1 MKPIA
6 NWENVKESTGFKRLS
21 PGGYFIKILKVE
33 NIEDKQYLK
42 IYFDIADGP
51 EKGCFKKQ
59 YDEDNRGKDKKWPNA
74 GTFVRSYK
82 DSAASMFRGFTNA
95 IESSNKGYQWNW
107 QEQTLVGK
115 VAGVVVGDE
124 QYLNQK
130 GQVRERTYVSAVR
143 SVDTIKKGDFK
154 VPELKMLDATKTT
167 TAASKPA
174 EPFVNPFA
182 DSTPTIDPFA
192 NADGAH
198 AADSNPL
205 DDSDVNP
212 FA

>member
-6 NWENVKESTGFKRLS
+6 NWENVKENSGFKHLE

-42 IYFDIADGP
+42 IYFDIADGS

-59 YDEDNRGKDKKWPNA
+59 YDEDNCGENKKWPNA

-82 DSAASMFRGFTNA
+82 NSVAPMFRGFTNA
-95 IESSNKGYQWNW
+95 IENSNKGYHWDW

-115 VAGVVVGDE
+115 VAGVVIGDE

-130 GQVRERTYVSAVR
+130 GQVRERNYVAAVR
-143 SVDTIKKGDFK
+143 SIDTIKKGDFK
-154 VPELKMLDATKTT
+154 VPELKKLSTDKVATSSPATFQPFQNPFDNNDATPFDS
-167 TAASKPA
+167 APA
-174 EPFVNPFA
+174 VVDENPWGDDSNPFA
-182 DSTPTIDPFA
+182 
-192 NADGAH
+192 
-198 AADSNPL
+198 
-205 DDSDVNP
+205 
-212 FA
+212 

>member
-6 NWENVKESTGFKRLS
+6 NWENVKENSGVKRLA
-21 PGGYFIKILKVE
+21 PGGYFVKILKVE

-59 YDEDNRGKDKKWPNA
+59 YDEDNRGENKKWPNA

-95 IESSNKGYQWNW
+95 IESSNKGYHWDW
-107 QEQTLVGK
+107 QEQTLVNK
-115 VAGVVVGDE
+115 FVGVVIGNE
-124 QYLNQK
+124 QYQNQR
-130 GQVRERTYVSAVR
+130 GQVRERNYVVAIR
-143 SVDTIKKGDFK
+143 SIETIKKGDFK
-154 VPELKMLDATKTT
+154 IPELKKLDATKTT
-167 TAASKPA
+167 VKPQEA
-174 EPFVNPFA
+174 FVNPFSDDNA
-182 DSTPTIDPFA
+182 ASGPFA
-192 NADGAH
+192 VNDTVED
-198 AADSNPL
+198 DSNPWD
-205 DDSDVNP
+205 DDSNP